1 MKAIVVTEFGKPE
14 VMKYMDIDIPTIK
27 PTQVI
32 IQVEKT
38 SVNYADV
45 KARYGKKGSGKLPFV
60 PGLDV
65 AGTIVEKGSEVQ
77 HLQVGQRVIAFP
89 ASGSYS
95 EYAVAEQNL
104 TYEIPDTIDFDTA
117 AACPTVSFLSYKL
130 LAEIARIEI
139 GETILIHAAAGGVG
153 TTAIQLAK
161 ILGAGKVIGTV
172 GNENK
177 VSVALKAGADHVV
190 IYQHFEEK
198 VKELTDGKGVSIV
211 LDSIAGEMTE
221 RGLTC
226 LAPYGRFVQFGHS
239 SGKAGTI
246 KTSDLHSSCRSILG
260 FSLGTTRKQR
270 PDSLQTTA
278 KQVLKY
284 ISEGKL
290 KFEIGHRFP
299 LKDAQLAHQLI
310 ESRLSTGK
318 ILLDVRG
325 NG

>member
-27 PTQVI
+27 PTQVL

-130 LAEIARIEI
+130 LAEIARIEK

-177 VSVALKAGADHVV
+177 ASIVLKAGADHVV
-190 IYQHFEEK
+190 TYQHFEEK
-198 VKELTDGKGVSIV
+198 VNELTDGKGVSIV